1 MELID
6 KSALVGE
13 IERRIRHYNNSA
25 KEFGDEGYKDNVL
38 MEQCKAT
45 ACKHILSFINTLD
58 VKEVK
63 EPNAADRGTAEEIII
78 NLKRV
83 EQDYRINLT
92 KEIEWVRNQVQ
103 KGSKGMTEIKAGK
116 CYMCLREIKGYESF
130 TKGKVYTSL
139 YDNALINDNHV
150 EVLVMPCENFRIATE
165 QEIKAQKGKDYDRR
179 TEKTVH

>member
-1 MELID
+1 MELIELD
-6 KSALVGE
+6 ALVAE
-13 IERRIRHYNNSA
+13 VNKRIMDAPINNIGHQRVWAYN
-25 KEFGDEGYKDNVL
+25 DVKD
-38 MEQCKAT
+38 
-45 ACKHILSFINTLD
+45 IINTLE
-58 VKEVK
+58 VKEVE
-63 EPNAADRGTAEEIII
+63 EPNASDRGTAEEIII

-83 EQDYRINLT
+83 EHDYRINLT
-92 KEIEWVRNQVQ
+92 KEIEWVRNQVK

-130 TKGKVYTSL
+130 TKGKVYPSL
-139 YDNALINDNHV
+139 YDNALINDNHI

>member
-1 MELID
+1 MAHLID
-6 KSALVGE
+6 KDALLAE
-13 IERRIRHYNNSA
+13 IDRQEIGYNTD
-25 KEFGDEGYKDNVL
+25 G
-38 MEQCKAT
+38 
-45 ACKHILSFINTLD
+45 KHSVEYDTTRKILNIINTLE
-58 VKEVK
+58 VKEVE
-63 EPNAADRGTAEEIII
+63 EPNASDRGTAEEIII

-130 TKGKVYTSL
+130 TKGKVYPSL
-139 YDNALINDNHV
+139 YDNALINDNHI

-165 QEIKAQKGKDYDRR
+165 QEIKAQKG
-179 TEKTVH
+179 E